1 MSRTTSFSAA
11 AVLVGLVIFFAL
23 FEIGLRIAFYRSM
36 DFDIEM
42 WKYATVL
49 KKVADDPAQGH
60 EHAPGKRAFLMGVDV
75 EINSRK
81 LRDYDYDFAKP
92 AGVKRVLMVGDSL
105 TFGWGVPVEETAA
118 KRLESRLNAAGGKWQ
133 VINAGVGNYNT
144 SQEVAYFFNEG
155 YRYKPDVVVL
165 NYFVNDAEPTP
176 VRKTHPLLGWSY
188 AYVYLKGR
196 FDLLGRQAFGME
208 SWADY
213 YLGLYEGAQPG
224 WLATVASIDKL
235 ADYCRENGI
244 PLVIANYPELHDLEN
259 YRFANVGDRLRQIAG
274 RGGAVYVDLL
284 DAVRGEPA
292 HTLWVTPS
300 DPHPNGRANRLFA
313 DHLLPVVEKA
323 AAGR

>member
-1 MSRTTSFSAA
+1 MNRTHSFGVT
-11 AVLVGLVIFFAL
+11 AVFVGLFVFFAL
-23 FEIGLRIAFYRSM
+23 FEIGLRIAFHRSM

-49 KKVADDPAQGH
+49 KKVAEDPAQGH

-81 LRDYDYDFAKP
+81 LRDHDYDFAKP

-105 TFGWGVPVEETAA
+105 TFGWGVRFEATTA
-118 KRLESRLNAAGGKWQ
+118 KLLESRLNAAGGKWQ
-133 VINAGVGNYNT
+133 VINAGIGNYNT

-155 YRYKPDVVVL
+155 HRYKPDLVVL

-196 FDLLGRQAFGME
+196 FDVLGRQAFGME

-213 YLGLYEGAQPG
+213 YLSLYDEAQPG
-224 WLATVASIDKL
+224 WLATVASLDKL
-235 ADYCRENGI
+235 AAFCRDKGI
-244 PLVIANYPELHDLEN
+244 SLVIANYPELHDFKN
-259 YRFANVGDRLRQIAG
+259 YRFAKVGDKLRQIAG
-274 RGGAVYVDLL
+274 GGGAIYVDLL
-284 DAVRGEPA
+284 DAVRSEPE
-292 HTLWVTPS
+292 HTLWVTPA

-313 DHLLPVVEKA
+313 DHLLPVIEKV
-323 AAGR
+323 AGGH